1 MNDGEYLRAK
11 NPAEI
16 ERQLKTFSR
25 LSKTHKSFFKF
36 LRKHIKFNK
45 NSKIL
50 EAGCGCG
57 MFTNQIYSEFK
68 SVVEGWDSN
77 KKFINFAN
85 KNFKGPTF
93 RIKKIM
99 SKVSESDFDLVLF
112 RETLMEFKDTVNVLK
127 WASNLL
133 KDKGWIAAL
142 EPDYGATII
151 YPEIKGW
158 KKFIDNYSK
167 FCKER
172 GENFFIGRELV
183 DIFTKAGLRS
193 IKVKP
198 LIEIHTSLDKK
209 KLSNFIDIE
218 IMSIQADMKDFL
230 RITGF
235 SRKLVDKIFQEMKEL
250 SNHPGVYVQTSM
262 VAICGQKL

>member
-1 MNDGEYLRAK
+1 MNNIVYLRAK
-11 NPAEI
+11 NPAEV

-25 LSKTHKSFFKF
+25 LIKTHKSFFKF
-36 LRKHIKFNK
+36 LRKHIKLNK

-57 MFTNQIYSEFK
+57 MFTNQIHSEFK

-85 KNFKGPTF
+85 KNFKGPSF
-93 RIKKIM
+93 RVKEIM
-99 SKVSESDFDLVLF
+99 SKVSKLDFDLVLF
-112 RETLMEFKDTVNVLK
+112 RETLMEFKDTTNVLK

-133 KDKGWIAAL
+133 KNKGWIAAL

-151 YPEIKGW
+151 YPEIRGW
-158 KKFIDNYSK
+158 KEFVDNYSK

-183 DIFTKAGLRS
+183 DIFIKAGLRS

-198 LIEIHTSLDKK
+198 LIEIHSSLDKE

-218 IMSIQADMKDFL
+218 IMSIQTDMKDF
-230 RITGF
+230 IEVTGF
-235 SRKLVDKIFQEMKEL
+235 NKDHIDKIFQEMKEL
-250 SNHPGVYVQTSM
+250 CNHPGAYVQTSM
-262 VAICGQKL
+262 VAICGQKI